1 MQQIVNI
8 FVNGEAHEIPA
19 GKSVAGLLELLNISS
34 ERVAV
39 ELNKQIVRKR
49 HWAETLVGNEARI
62 EVVEFVGGG

>member
-1 MQQIVNI
+1 MKQTLNI

-19 GKSVAGLLELLNISS
+19 GQSVASLLDLLDITS

-39 ELNKQIVRKR
+39 ELNKQLVRKR
-49 HWAETLVGNEARI
+49 HWAETPVGDEARI